1 MFLLPLYP
9 RKYAL
14 VFTRKKKT
22 VFYLTK
28 DMARR
33 RFPVGVQDFE
43 KIRTDGFVYIDKT
56 EYIYELANN
65 YGDAMFLSRPRRF
78 GKSLLCSTLRH
89 YFQGHKELFKGLA
102 IEKLEKNWTE
112 YPVFHFDMSQ
122 CKHDNPDHVSQ
133 SLDLILSN
141 FEKNYGIDNGKLSFG
156 DRLKM
161 LILTAH
167 ERTGNKAVL
176 IFDEYD
182 SPVLNVIDDPEKM
195 DAIRSIYNSFYG
207 PVKNMSD
214 HLRFVFITGI
224 TKFSQMSIFSTIN
237 NLSNISTDKE
247 WEGLCGITAQE
258 LKLDFKEDII
268 QLASELKL
276 SPEDTL
282 YKLQYRYDG
291 YHFGS
296 DMVDVYNPFSIV
308 NTFSKMKL
316 SDYWFASATPSALI
330 KILDLYNFKLSD
342 IEGCELYNRDFDQPF
357 DNLESAI
364 PILYQSGYLT
374 IKKYEYEFD
383 LYTLGIPNGEVFS
396 GLYSTLMPRYL
407 SKSPED
413 NRNLIRIV
421 QRAIYKDDIDTALT
435 AVQNYLSALPY
446 NLGVK
451 NELDFEAILKVVFD
465 CVGIETQTEVKN
477 ARGRCD
483 VVLMNRNT
491 IYVLELKISSTAT
504 VDDALAQIDEKNYLI
519 PYWND
524 PRRKVKVGVTV
535 DPKTRTIKE
544 WKVE

>member
-1 MFLLPLYP
+1 MS
-9 RKYAL
+9 
-14 VFTRKKKT
+14 
-22 VFYLTK
+22 
-28 DMARR
+28 RR

-43 KIRTDGFVYIDKT
+43 KIIKDGFVYVDKT
-56 EYIYELANN
+56 EYIYDLANN

-102 IEKLEKNWTE
+102 IEKLEKDWTE

-122 CKHDNPDHVSQ
+122 CKHDNPDYVAQ

-141 FEKNYGIDNGKLSFG
+141 FEKKYDLSNAQLSFG

-161 LILTAH
+161 LIITAH
-167 ERTGNKAVL
+167 ERTGNRAVL

-182 SPVLNVIDDPEKM
+182 SPVLNVIDEPEKM
-195 DAIRSIYNSFYG
+195 DVIRSIYNSFYG
-207 PVKNMSD
+207 PVKNMGD

-237 NLSNISTDKE
+237 NLSNISMLKE

-258 LKLDFKEDII
+258 LERDFKEDIDR
-268 QLASELKL
+268 LATELNYTQEEVMQKL
-276 SPEDTL
+276 RD
-282 YKLQYRYDG
+282 RYDG
-291 YHFGS
+291 YHFGPK
-296 DMVDVYNPFSIV
+296 MVDVYNPFSIV
-308 NTFSKMKL
+308 NTFANEVLK
-316 SDYWFASATPSALI
+316 DYWFSSATPSALI

-374 IKKYEYEFD
+374 IKNYEFDFD

-407 SKSPED
+407 SKSPD
-413 NRNLIRIV
+413 ANRNLIRIV
-421 QRAIYKDDIDTALT
+421 QRAIFKDDINTALT

-446 NLGVK
+446 DLGVK

-483 VVLMNRNT
+483 VVLKNRNT
-491 IYVLELKISSTAT
+491 IYVLELKISSSAT

-535 DPKTRTIKE
+535 DPETRTIKE